1 MPLAFPLI
9 WLCLNMYGAARIKAL
24 FDKVKNN
31 SEVRIHIGQQW
42 QCTRYSLLHKFI
54 CFTFCN
60 LYDMQSKVI
69 LSLFV
74 CLFVF
79 QLFNFKIHLPGQ
91 NFSWNFVHVFFSSF
105 LFLFVRFHVLFSYVG
120 ARTAH
125 MISPML

>member
-74 CLFVF
+74 CLFVVC
-79 QLFNFKIHLPGQ
+79 LFS
-91 NFSWNFVHVFFSSF
+91 NFSILKFTFPAKIFPGICACFFFLVFDFF
-105 LFLFVRFHVLFSYVG
+105 LSVFTFCFLMLVLG
-120 ARTAH
+120 QL
-125 MISPML
+125 I